1 MSTYIYIY
9 TIWCT
14 TLTLTCRER
23 EKKIEELK
31 QEKTKYEEGM
41 WNVNAV
47 LMGGL
52 GKDPIIA
59 EAQGLCH
66 DVQKNLYVFNQRET
80 DRQRENTFSLVH
92 VYTNNLQTKIIYEL
106 TLCYIV

>member
-1 MSTYIYIY
+1 
-9 TIWCT
+9 
-14 TLTLTCRER
+14 
-23 EKKIEELK
+23 
-31 QEKTKYEEGM
+31 M

-66 DVQKNLYVFNQRET
+66 DAQKNLYVFNQRER
-80 DRQRENTFSLVH
+80 DRQRENTFSF
-92 VYTNNLQTKIIYEL
+92 YTNNCKPKLFMSYRCVMSCDELLWIIFI
-106 TLCYIV
+106 CGVQCSWVA

>member
-1 MSTYIYIY
+1 MHECIYCLVKYIWYSF
-9 TIWCT
+9 
-14 TLTLTCRER
+14 RER

-59 EAQGLCH
+59 EAHGMF
-66 DVQKNLYVFNQRET
+66 QK
-80 DRQRENTFSLVH
+80 SGSS
-92 VYTNNLQTKIIYEL
+92 K
-106 TLCYIV
+106 

>member
-66 DVQKNLYVFNQRET
+66 DVLSSKKCLF
-80 DRQRENTFSLVH
+80 
-92 VYTNNLQTKIIYEL
+92 
-106 TLCYIV
+106 

>member
-1 MSTYIYIY
+1 MIHECIYCLVKS
-9 TIWCT
+9 IWYSF
-14 TLTLTCRER
+14 RER

-31 QEKTKYEEGM
+31 QEKTRYEEGM

-59 EAQGLCH
+59 ETHGIFQKKSLCKR
-66 DVQKNLYVFNQRET
+66 DF
-80 DRQRENTFSLVH
+80 
-92 VYTNNLQTKIIYEL
+92 
-106 TLCYIV
+106 

>member
-1 MSTYIYIY
+1 
-9 TIWCT
+9 
-14 TLTLTCRER
+14 
-23 EKKIEELK
+23 
-31 QEKTKYEEGM
+31 M

-66 DVQKNLYVFNQRET
+66 DVLKNLYVFNQRERET
-80 DRQRENTFSLVH
+80 ESHITHLPLMIHYHKKFSQWPDYIRVHIRLDRDF
-92 VYTNNLQTKIIYEL
+92 
-106 TLCYIV
+106 

>member
-1 MSTYIYIY
+1 
-9 TIWCT
+9 
-14 TLTLTCRER
+14 
-23 EKKIEELK
+23 
-31 QEKTKYEEGM
+31 M

-66 DVQKNLYVFNQRET
+66 DVLKNLYVFNQRERET
-80 DRQRENTFSLVH
+80 DRQRTHFS
-92 VYTNNLQTKIIYEL
+92 
-106 TLCYIV
+106 

>member
-1 MSTYIYIY
+1 
-9 TIWCT
+9 
-14 TLTLTCRER
+14 
-23 EKKIEELK
+23 
-31 QEKTKYEEGM
+31 M

-66 DVQKNLYVFNQRET
+66 DVLKNLYVFNQRERET
-80 DRQRENTFSLVH
+80 DREHIFLSSCIH
-92 VYTNNLQTKIIYEL
+92 K
-106 TLCYIV
+106 

>member
-1 MSTYIYIY
+1 MVQYIEHVY
-9 TIWCT
+9 TNCVAKAISYSF
-14 TLTLTCRER
+14 REK

-59 EAQGLCH
+59 EANGIF
-66 DVQKNLYVFNQRET
+66 QK
-80 DRQRENTFSLVH
+80 SGCS
-92 VYTNNLQTKIIYEL
+92 K
-106 TLCYIV
+106 